1 MIRPRDQPRACG
13 TGVISLGW
21 AGSETGSTP
30 RVRDRSGL
38 SICSSVRHRINPAR
52 AGQVGPAS
60 GVCVSEGDQPRAC
73 GTGSCIILRSRPDQ
87 RPAIFDSFTG
97 ESAASAHRYQ
107 GSRLQPKSATIF
119 STDTNHSRLKPIP
132 AEAHTCGRMSP
143 RFLLCWSASMEIGGT
158 LDQPYTTRRCTI
170 SKHTTFEHRQLQDR
184 HPSIRRR
191 NPPRS
196 LQTNPVRMG
205 ENQSCR
211 PIRSEL
217 SPTMAASRRHRRHGV
232 ARLGRFSPRP
242 RQGNPGRGSRRHERG
257 TRDAPVPVRRP

>member
-1 MIRPRDQPRACG
+1 MSR
-13 TGVISLGW
+13 
-21 AGSETGSTP
+21 
-30 RVRDRSGL
+30 
-38 SICSSVRHRINPAR
+38 
-52 AGQVGPAS
+52 
-60 GVCVSEGDQPRAC
+60 DQPRAC

-87 RPAIFDSFTG
+87 RPAIFDSFTV

-184 HPSIRRR
+184 RSAVRCR
-191 NPPRS
+191 NPPRPFRTD
-196 LQTNPVRMG
+196 LVRMG
-205 ENQSCR
+205 KDQSCR

-232 ARLGRFSPRP
+232 ARLG
-242 RQGNPGRGSRRHERG
+242 
-257 TRDAPVPVRRP
+257 

>member
-1 MIRPRDQPRACG
+1 MQEVVDQ
-13 TGVISLGW
+13 
-21 AGSETGSTP
+21 GSTP
-30 RVRDRSGL
+30 RVRDR
-38 SICSSVRHRINPAR
+38 CCHRHERQHRQGINPAR
-52 AGQVGPAS
+52 AGQVAAR
-60 GVCVSEGDQPRAC
+60 VTCNVSCRDQPRAC

-87 RPAIFDSFTG
+87 RPAIFDSFTV

-217 SPTMAASRRHRRHGV
+217 SPTMATSRRHRRHGV
-232 ARLGRFSPRP
+232 ARLG
-242 RQGNPGRGSRRHERG
+242 
-257 TRDAPVPVRRP
+257 